1 MSNFFFISK
10 NNIQKNNFQFD
21 SDESHHLI
29 NVMRL
34 NIGSEIYFTD
44 GEGGSYT
51 GSISSL
57 DNEIVSGNI
66 LDVHNNKNELNY
78 HIHLG
83 LPVIKKSRIK
93 IAIEKSVESGV
104 KEITPLSLERSVKQN
119 ISIERL
125 SAISKSAVK
134 QSMRSIIPAIN
145 PTSCLSDWYDSDGN
159 GETDN
164 PWKPVYP
171 WKDGDYIIIEPT
183 RWYVDGDSW
192 TADLSKLG
200 QSQPVT
206 KELLEK
212 IHKNILIDEGVRLSK
227 KFGADNSYK
236 FINAT
241 LEKIL
246 ESN

>member
-57 DNEIVSGNI
+57 DNDIVSGNI
-66 LDVHNNKNELNY
+66 LDVHKNKNELNY

-104 KEITPLSLERSVKQN
+104 KEITPLSLERSVRQN

-125 SAISKSAVK
+125 SSISRSAVK

-145 PTSCLSDWYDSDGN
+145 PTSSLSDWYDSDALN
-159 GETDN
+159 IAC
-164 PWKPVYP
+164 
-171 WKDGDYIIIEPT
+171 IIGS
-183 RWYVDGDSW
+183 D
-192 TADLSKLG
+192 K
-200 QSQPVT
+200 
-206 KELLEK
+206 
-212 IHKNILIDEGVRLSK
+212 RLSSFRDEIVKSVNDK
-227 KFGADNSYK
+227 KKICLLIGPEGDFSNQEKEFIYDNK
-236 FINAT
+236 FIKVSLGNT
-241 LEKIL
+241 IL
-246 ESN
+246 RTETAIISVLSILNELIEYE